1 MYVYIQIRN
10 LYMYLSKKYKMFKIC
25 NVHYKMNIYTSYKLI
40 FLSKCHINT
49 FTHRLRPN
57 PGQRSES
64 MIFYRIKMLECV
76 STVIFIQ

>member
-1 MYVYIQIRN
+1 
-10 LYMYLSKKYKMFKIC
+10 
-25 NVHYKMNIYTSYKLI
+25 MN
-40 FLSKCHINT
+40 FLSKCHIYT